1 MQNAL
6 NTGNLQTL
14 TAGNSL
20 LVNARKVAGGKLQL
34 ELAEVLNTSSANN
47 PLAIFNKSDDRFSQ
61 GGARRAWLTAESDDA
76 SKLLGIDLSDN
87 QNWIVDELGRT
98 VLPLNVL
105 NPKVQVGDNTHTLR
119 IEVVET
125 TTPTE
130 WQALNIETAAKR
142 AGRDGAYIT
151 HQGKYIFSN
160 TRVCFDKANHIL
172 LQSDARQ
179 ATVDVNT
186 GEIFN

>member
-20 LVNARKVAGGKLQL
+20 LVQARQVAGGKIQL
-34 ELAEVLNTSSANN
+34 EMAEVLNLNNTSGN

-61 GGARRAWLTAESDDA
+61 GGARRAWLTAEAEDA
-76 SKLLGIDLSDN
+76 SKLLGVDLTQGWVTD
-87 QNWIVDELGRT
+87 DMGRT
-98 VLPLNVL
+98 VLPLNIL
-105 NPKVQVGDNTHTLR
+105 NPKVTIGDNTHTLR
-119 IEVVET
+119 VEVVET

-130 WQALNIETAAKR
+130 WQAANIETSAKR

-179 ATVDVNT
+179 AAVDVNT
-186 GEIFN
+186 GEIMS